1 MSALTAEKKP
11 KALSGKQARF
21 LRGLGHDLEPLVSVG
36 KEGVTNPVVASLEA
50 NLVAHELVKVR
61 IGQGCAEDRHEVAEQ
76 LAARTGSAVAQV
88 LGRTVLLY
96 RPGEEGKI
104 ALP

>member
-1 MSALTAEKKP
+1 MNELTAGKKP
-11 KALSGKQARF
+11 KALSGKQVRF
-21 LRGLGHDLEPLVSVG
+21 LRGLGHDLEPLVTVG
-36 KEGVTNPVVASLEA
+36 KEGVTDPVVASLEV

-61 IGQGCAEDRHEVAEQ
+61 IGQGCADDRHQVAAD
-76 LAARTGSAVAQV
+76 LADRTGAAVAQV

-104 ALP
+104 VLP

>member
-1 MSALTAEKKP
+1 MAEAAEEKQSKPLT
-11 KALSGKQARF
+11 GKQARF
-21 LRGLGHDLEPLVSVG
+21 LRGLGHGLEPLVSVG
-36 KEGVTNPVVASLEA
+36 KEGVTDTVVASLDV

-96 RPGEEGKI
+96 RAGEERKI
-104 ALP
+104 GLP

>member
-1 MSALTAEKKP
+1 MAEAAEEKQSKPLT
-11 KALSGKQARF
+11 GKQARF
-21 LRGLGHDLEPLVSVG
+21 LRGLGHGLEPLVTVG
-36 KEGVTNPVVASLEA
+36 KEGVSETLVASLDV

-61 IGQGCAEDRHEVAEQ
+61 IGQGCAEDRHEVAQ
-76 LAARTGSAVAQV
+76 ALAARTGSAVAQV

-96 RPGEEGKI
+96 RPGEERKI

>member
-1 MSALTAEKKP
+1 MTDLTTEKKP

-21 LRGLGHDLEPLVSVG
+21 LRGLGHDLEPLVTVG
-36 KEGVTNPVVASLEA
+36 KEGVTDPVVASLDV

-61 IGQGCAEDRHEVAEQ
+61 IGQGCVEDRHEVAGE

-88 LGRTVLLY
+88 LGRTALLY
-96 RPGEEGKI
+96 RAGEERKI
-104 ALP
+104 LLP